1 MHIALYYML
10 SMYKCMIAVGSF
22 KLMYINVIRIIATV
36 NVLRHFA
43 EFSTTKYILYLYSK
57 LILENN

>member
-1 MHIALYYML
+1 ML